1 MTSVTSVCRRTIL
14 IVEDDSDV
22 REAIA
27 EILED
32 GEYRTLRAANGQV
45 ALQTLHDAKCMPCLI
60 LLDVM
65 MPVMDGHEFRAR
77 QQQDSALNQ
86 IPVVVLSAHVD
97 AQQAAAQLSAAG
109 FLRKPLDLPDLM
121 RTVEQFCGKN

>member
-1 MTSVTSVCRRTIL
+1 MTGECRRRTIL
-14 IVEDDSDV
+14 IVEDDTDV

-32 GEYRTLRAANGQV
+32 GKYLTLRAANGQI
-45 ALQTLHDAKCMPCLI
+45 ALQTLRGAKCMPCLI

-65 MPVMDGHEFRAR
+65 MPVMDGREFRAR
-77 QQQDSALNQ
+77 QQEDAALNQ

-97 AQQAAAQLSAAG
+97 AQRAAAQLSAAG
-109 FLRKPLDLPDLM
+109 FLKKPLDLPDLL